1 MFRDRKHHELLG
13 HCLQIIVELLLSPS
27 PIFSFCFRFS
37 SYSFHSFHSFHSFPR
52 VDPLLLSGS
61 LALTT
66 QAVQLLPLRGF
77 DGHLL
82 ARWADRMDRGWRWQC
97 VPIFLMQ
104 SSLLNERLNSHSA
117 WTEMGKYNLY
127 VYIYIEIEL
136 DWKELLCTLPA
147 GICKAAF
154 ELWGFYLDRD
164 HCNYW
169 RASTE
174 NVCEVRMNSKD
185 HTELRV
191 QGSEHK

>member
-1 MFRDRKHHELLG
+1 MGQKCTDCSIHNLL
-13 HCLQIIVELLLSPS
+13 CLLCVYIYIYVICRCEMQIIVELLLSPS

-37 SYSFHSFHSFHSFPR
+37 SYSFHSFHSIHSFPR

-97 VPIFLMQ
+97 VPTFLMQ

-117 WTEMGKYNLY
+117 WTEMGKYNLCI
-127 VYIYIEIEL
+127 YIYR
-136 DWKELLCTLPA
+136 DWTWLKRTALY
-147 GICKAAF
+147 AACWH
-154 ELWGFYLDRD
+154 L
-164 HCNYW
+164 
-169 RASTE
+169 
-174 NVCEVRMNSKD
+174 
-185 HTELRV
+185 
-191 QGSEHK
+191 